1 MYKSIIRPLLFK
13 LKPEFAHNITL
24 KGLGLAGKIPFG
36 RSIIRMIFKREYQ
49 ALKCNV
55 FGIDFPNPIGLAG
68 GMDKNGK
75 YYNELSDF
83 GFGFIEIG
91 SLTPKAQPGNPRPRL
106 FRLPQDN
113 AIINRMGINNDGVMA
128 AIENLKRKKPEVI
141 LAANISKNTTSSG
154 IQISK
159 DYESGFSLLYD
170 FVDMFVINVSCPNVE
185 GLTDLQDASFLSD
198 IMEPILDKRT
208 SMDVYKPVLVKISLD
223 VPKDQLDEILSYSMI
238 SGIDGL
244 VVGNTTRSRK
254 GLVSNDNLIT
264 KIGNGGL
271 SGAPLFEKSLA
282 MVRYIHNKTSGRLPI
297 VGVGGIMSIT
307 QAKEMLAAGA
317 SLIEIYTGFIYEGP
331 GFVKRLLQGLDA
343 NSI

>member
-1 MYKSIIRPLLFK
+1 
-13 LKPEFAHNITL
+13 
-24 KGLGLAGKIPFG
+24 
-36 RSIIRMIFKREYQ
+36 
-49 ALKCNV
+49 
-55 FGIDFPNPIGLAG
+55 
-68 GMDKNGK
+68 
-75 YYNELSDF
+75 
-83 GFGFIEIG
+83 
-91 SLTPKAQPGNPRPRL
+91 
-106 FRLPQDN
+106 
-113 AIINRMGINNDGVMA
+113 MGINNDGVMA